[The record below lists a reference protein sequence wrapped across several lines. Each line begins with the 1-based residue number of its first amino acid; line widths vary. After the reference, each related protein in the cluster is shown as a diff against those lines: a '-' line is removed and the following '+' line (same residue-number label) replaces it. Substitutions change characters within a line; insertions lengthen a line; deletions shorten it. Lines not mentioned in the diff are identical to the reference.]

1 MACGA
6 VCCGC
11 WARRGQVLDFTGL
24 QFMPRG
30 DRTTIH
36 MRVEVEA
43 WRAHP
48 ARQERATPL
57 VADTARAARLWS
69 LQYSCQLY
77 RALALSRHCTHLTPV
92 LTVWCVVTRC

>member
-1 MACGA
+1 MWGCVLWVLGA
-6 VCCGC
+6 T
-11 WARRGQVLDFTGL
+11 WAGAGLYTGL

-77 RALALSRHCTHLTPV
+77 PALALSRHCTHLTPV
-92 LTVWCVVTRC
+92 LTVWYVVTRC